1 MTSYAYEIEIKSRRN
16 KNQIVRDKLVLTSR
30 GALLG
35 ERKYCSS
42 KPRKKPT
49 CQGQSDHL
57 GPVSLT

>member
-1 MTSYAYEIEIKSRRN
+1 MHTRLSLQAEGIRIKC
-16 KNQIVRDKLVLTSR
+16 DKLVLTSR

-35 ERKYCSS
+35 EREYCSS